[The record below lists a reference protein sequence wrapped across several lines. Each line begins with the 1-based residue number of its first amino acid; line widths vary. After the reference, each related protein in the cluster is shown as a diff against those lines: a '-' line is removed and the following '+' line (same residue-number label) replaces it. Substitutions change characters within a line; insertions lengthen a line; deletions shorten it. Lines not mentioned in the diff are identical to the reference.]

1 MDISGR
7 RILVLG
13 GFGMVG
19 RAICRDLLERV
30 PEHLTVSSLLQKEA
44 EDARDDLKSLFPD
57 ASIDAA
63 WGNIFVRES
72 FKDLSRNDLLQDP
85 DRRILFL
92 EDAFTELDDES
103 LHGQA
108 LYRLISDT
116 KPDLVVDAI
125 NTATALA
132 YQDVYLGSKEVLN
145 SIQNGDHDSV
155 QDATIRLVATQYTPQ
170 LVRHV
175 QVLYGSMRE
184 IGTGMYI
191 KVGTTGTGGMG
202 LNIPYTHSEE
212 RPSRV
217 LLSKSAMAGAHSMLL
232 FLMGRTPDGP
242 IVKEVKPAAVIAW
255 KGIGVG
261 PVLKHQNPIPLF
273 DVSTEE
279 AHKPEGELA
288 LSIPEHEFKRLG
300 DDRVLESVYIDTGEN
315 GFFSRG
321 EFSVITTIG
330 QMEFI
335 TPEEIARDVIR
346 EIIGGNTGFDI
357 VSALDMAVMGPTYR
371 AGSLRESALDQLLGL
386 EEEHDIRSVAF
397 EVLGPPRLSKLLY
410 EAELLRRSAGTL
422 REITISTAIDLSAA
436 SLNLI
441 EEDSEL
447 RSAIISIGIPIL
459 LPDGRL
465 LRGPKVKIPPSRG
478 FDVETVSSERM
489 EQWAS
494 EGWVDLRV
502 ENMSRWQAR
511 ASAIIDEVEAIPPGE
526 TSSRYHHDRT
536 YWQLDE
542 MLDIGKTVGWI
553 FIREDEGERMK

>member
-1 MDISGR
+1 
-7 RILVLG
+7 
-13 GFGMVG
+13 MVG
-19 RAICRDLLERV
+19 RAICRVLLEQE
-30 PEHLTVSSLLQKEA
+30 PSHLMVSSHLQHEA
-44 EDARDDLKSLFPD
+44 EEARDDLKAFFPD
-57 ASIDAA
+57 ATIDAV

-72 FKDLSRNDLLQDP
+72 FKDLSRSDLLQDP
-85 DRRILFL
+85 DHRILFL
-92 EDAFTELDDES
+92 EDVFGELDDDT

-108 LYRLISDT
+108 LYRLIADT
-116 KPDLVVDAI
+116 CPDLVIDAI

-132 YQDVYLGSKEVLN
+132 YQDIYLGSKEVL
-145 SIQNGDHDSV
+145 SAIQNGDQDRMK
-155 QDATIRLVATQYTPQ
+155 DATVRLVATQYTPQ

-175 QVLYGSMRE
+175 QVLYAAMRKA
-184 IGTGMYI
+184 GTGMYI

-255 KGIGVG
+255 KGIGIG
-261 PVLKHQNPIPLF
+261 PVLKHHRPIPLF
-273 DVSTEE
+273 DVAPDE
-279 AHKPEGELA
+279 AVEPVGELA
-288 LSIPEHEFKRLG
+288 LSLPEETFRRLG
-300 DDRVLESVYIDTGEN
+300 EERVLESAYIDTGEN

-335 TPEEIARDVIR
+335 TPEEIAGHVIR
-346 EIIGGNTGFDI
+346 EIMGGNTGFDI
-357 VSALDMAVMGPTYR
+357 VTALDMSVMGPTYR
-371 AGSLRESALDQLLGL
+371 AGSLRESALEQLRNL
-386 EEEHDIRSVAF
+386 EDEHGIRSVAF

-410 EAELLRRSAGTL
+410 EAELLRLTAGTL
-422 REITISTAIDLSAA
+422 QNIVSSTTGDLSSAC
-436 SLNLI
+436 LGLI

-465 LRGPKVKIPPSRG
+465 LRGPKVKIPPPRG
-478 FDVETVSSERM
+478 LEVEPISHESL

-494 EGWVDLRV
+494 DGWVDLRV
-502 ENMSRWQAR
+502 ENMARWQQR
-511 ASAIIDEVEAIPPGE
+511 AGAIIDEVESIPPEE
-526 TSSRYHHDRT
+526 TSSRYHNDRT
-536 YWQLDE
+536 YWQLDNL
-542 MLDIGKTVGWI
+542 LDIGKTVGWI

>member
-1 MDISGR
+1 
-7 RILVLG
+7 
-13 GFGMVG
+13 MVG
-19 RAICRDLLERV
+19 RAICRVLLEQE
-30 PEHLTVSSLLQKEA
+30 PSHLMVSSHLQHEA
-44 EDARDDLKSLFPD
+44 EEARDDLKALFPD
-57 ASIDAA
+57 AAIDAV

-72 FKDLSRNDLLQDP
+72 FKDLSRSELLQDP
-85 DRRILFL
+85 DHRILFL
-92 EDAFTELDDES
+92 EDVFGELDDDT

-108 LYRLISDT
+108 LYRLIADT
-116 KPDLVVDAI
+116 CPDLVIDAI

-132 YQDVYLGSKEVLN
+132 YQDIYLGSKEVL
-145 SIQNGDHDSV
+145 SAIQNGDQDRME
-155 QDATIRLVATQYTPQ
+155 DATVRLVATQYTPQ

-175 QVLYGSMRE
+175 QVLYAAMRE
-184 IGTGMYI
+184 AGTGMYI

-255 KGIGVG
+255 KGIGIG
-261 PVLKHQNPIPLF
+261 PILKQHRPIPLF
-273 DVSTEE
+273 DVAPDE
-279 AHKPEGELA
+279 AVEPVGELA
-288 LSIPEHEFKRLG
+288 LSLPEETFRRLG
-300 DDRVLESVYIDTGEN
+300 EERVLESVYIDTGEN

-335 TPEEIARDVIR
+335 TPEEIAGHVIR
-346 EIIGGNTGFDI
+346 EIMGGNTGFDI
-357 VSALDMAVMGPTYR
+357 VTALDMSVMGPTYR
-371 AGSLRESALDQLLGL
+371 AGSLRESALEQLRNL
-386 EEEHDIRSVAF
+386 EDEHGIHSVAF

-410 EAELLRRSAGTL
+410 EAELLRLTAGTL
-422 REITISTAIDLSAA
+422 RDIVSSTTGDLSSAC
-436 SLNLI
+436 LGLI

-465 LRGPKVKIPPSRG
+465 LRGPKVKIPPPRG
-478 FDVETVSSERM
+478 LDVEPISHESL

-494 EGWVDLRV
+494 DGWVDLRV
-502 ENMSRWQAR
+502 DNMARWQQR
-511 ASAIIDEVEAIPPGE
+511 AGAIIDEVESIPPEE
-526 TSSRYHHDRT
+526 TSSRYHNDRT
-536 YWQLDE
+536 YWQLDNL
-542 MLDIGKTVGWI
+542 LDIGKTVGWI